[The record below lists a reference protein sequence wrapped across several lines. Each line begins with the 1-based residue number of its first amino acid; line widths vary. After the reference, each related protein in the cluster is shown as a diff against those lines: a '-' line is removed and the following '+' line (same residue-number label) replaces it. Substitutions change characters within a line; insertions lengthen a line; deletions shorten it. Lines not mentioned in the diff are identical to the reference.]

1 MKNSS
6 QRETFVRNLG
16 TYMRIR
22 GIDQSDIVSA
32 LGITASTV
40 SDWVNG
46 KKYPRVDAMQRLADY
61 LGVLLSDLTSD
72 ANDKTVKSVRIPV
85 LVTIPAGI
93 PIEAIEDVIDW
104 EEIPVEM
111 ARGGKEY
118 FALQLKGDSMY
129 PRYENDDVVIFRK
142 QDTCENGQD
151 CAVMVNGDDA
161 TFKRVR
167 LNENGI
173 TLQPLNPEYEPIVFS
188 NNAVRN
194 LPVRIIGVAV
204 ELRRKI

>member
-118 FALQLKGDSMY
+118 FALQIKGDSMY
-129 PRYENDDVVIFRK
+129 PRYENADVVIFRK

-167 LNENGI
+167 ISDNGI
-173 TLQPLNPEYEPIVFS
+173 TLQPLNPEYAPLVYS
-188 NNAVRN
+188 NEDVMG

-204 ELRRKI
+204 ELRRKF